1 MNSLAR
7 LENQGQTLF
16 ENYDQWIIELLYR
29 FTAILTI
36 YDPKAIWCCGG
47 TAMKHLVRTPKNIGH
62 AIREARKAKSLTQ
75 TDLAAMSGVWQETIS
90 KIENGSG
97 GTKLE
102 TIFELLA
109 ALDLELTVTERSK
122 GASDGLEDIF

>member
-1 MNSLAR
+1 
-7 LENQGQTLF
+7 
-16 ENYDQWIIELLYR
+16 
-29 FTAILTI
+29 
-36 YDPKAIWCCGG
+36 
-47 TAMKHLVRTPKNIGH
+47 MKHLVRTPKNIGH
-62 AIREARKAKSLTQ
+62 AIREARKAKNLTQ
-75 TDLAAMSGVWQETIS
+75 TDLASLSGVWQETIS

-102 TIFELLA
+102 TIFALIA